1 MKLPLTTTLS
11 LLGQQ
16 TYESAVA
23 AAVRAPSVHNTQPWL
38 FSRHNNAVHVRANR
52 ARWLT
57 EEDPLG
63 RELHLSCGGAVR
75 HLVLALRAV
84 CLEVTCVLVPDPD
97 DADLLAVVTVVG
109 SARPTLPE
117 VALYEALWTRHTDRS
132 RFLDVPVPERVMH
145 RLRTIAEAEDC
156 SLDVLGEEDVLRLAV
171 LTDHAERLLEND
183 PALAGEQQRWTSP
196 AHAPRQ
202 GVPMSPPEPRGSDVP
217 LRRFGQVGA
226 GEADSSGEPPPVE
239 RPVHVVLS
247 TATDDPSSWL
257 SAGWTLS
264 DLLLTLEQERLVAS
278 PSTQVL
284 ELPGLRAQLRGALGL
299 QGAPQMVLRLG
310 YPEGTGSL
318 RTSRRP
324 VAEVL
329 R

>member
-1 MKLPLTTTLS
+1 MRLPLTTTLS

-52 ARWLT
+52 ARWLP

-84 CLEVTCVLVPDPD
+84 CLEVSCVLLPDPD
-97 DADLLAVVTVVG
+97 DVDLLAVVTVVG

-132 RFLDVPVPERVMH
+132 RFRDVPVPQRVMD

-196 AHAPRQ
+196 AHLPRM
-202 GVPMSPPEPRGSDVP
+202 GVPMSPPDPRGSDVP
-217 LRRFGQVGA
+217 LRHFGVRSA
-226 GEADSSGEPPPVE
+226 NSSGEPPPVE

-264 DLLLTLEQERLVAS
+264 DLLLTLEQERLAAS

-299 QGAPQMVLRLG
+299 QGAPQMLLRLG

-318 RTSRRP
+318 QTSRRP